1 MQTRPTKALTK
12 SEEVSLAQVLAK
24 LVDRDAEHHAA
35 WAQLTAKQQDLGRL
49 LEAVLVEQTRMGRA
63 MEAQAGYNER
73 QIKLAEQTQ
82 AHSETFARAFND
94 IREIREENRIGRKDL
109 ERLIDSIN
117 EAFTGY
123 REQHQATHQGEN
135 TIALG
140 ATARLKEDVDQ
151 FKGSIRTGIVVAGL
165 VGLLIGVVVN
175 TWRSDYDAKIAKV
188 QSTVESNTATIT
200 SLRIDMIRPALEQ
213 KK

>member
-1 MQTRPTKALTK
+1 MPARKTLTKA
-12 SEEVSLAQVLAK
+12 EEVSLAQVLAK
-24 LVDRDAEHHAA
+24 LVERDSEHHAA

-82 AHSETFARAFND
+82 AHSDTFARAFND
-94 IREIREENRIGRKDL
+94 IREIREEYRSSKMDI
-109 ERLIDSIN
+109 ERLIEGIN
-117 EAFTGY
+117 QAFTGY
-123 REQHQATHQGEN
+123 REQHQTLHISEN
-135 TIALG
+135 AASG
-140 ATARLKEDVDQ
+140 SAVARLKEDVDK
-151 FKGSIRTGIVVAGL
+151 FKGAIKTIMIVAGL

-175 TWRSDYDAKIAKV
+175 TWRNDYDAKINKV
-188 QSTVESNTATIT
+188 QDTVDNNSAAIT
-200 SLRIDMIRPALEQ
+200 TLRIDMIRPSLER